1 VSVAVAIQPE
11 HQTRASLYSLL
22 GMPFRFPEERL
33 VKRFITGEWQKELSV
48 TLRGL
53 GISFPELDDLRLG
66 LSAKQYEVEFI
77 ALYEVGMG
85 GAPCP
90 LHSGHYARDRMRI
103 MEEVLRFYRF
113 FNYKPDRSADRF
125 PDHINFE
132 LEFMGH
138 LAQLQDEAI
147 PDSEDAQSLL
157 LAQKDFITRNLVSWL
172 PDLSQRI
179 EERSEVE
186 FFKAVGRCANQV
198 VQLDSVM
205 LQQQTEKL
213 ELAEEGE
220 HPNE

>member
-1 VSVAVAIQPE
+1 
-11 HQTRASLYSLL
+11 
-22 GMPFRFPEERL
+22 
-33 VKRFITGEWQKELSV
+33 
-48 TLRGL
+48 
-53 GISFPELDDLRLG
+53 
-66 LSAKQYEVEFI
+66 
-77 ALYEVGMG
+77 
-85 GAPCP
+85 
-90 LHSGHYARDRMRI
+90 
-103 MEEVLRFYRF
+103 
-113 FNYKPDRSADRF
+113 
-125 PDHINFE
+125 
-132 LEFMGH
+132 MGH

>member
-1 VSVAVAIQPE
+1 MSVAVAIQPE
-11 HQTRASLYSLL
+11 HQTRASLYNLL
-22 GMPFRFPEERL
+22 GMPFRFPEERV
-33 VKRFITGEWQKELSV
+33 VKSFITGDWQKELSV
-48 TLRGL
+48 CFRGL

-90 LHSGHYARDRMRI
+90 LHSGHYARDRMTV

-113 FNYKPDRSADRF
+113 FDYIPDRSADRF

-138 LAQLQDEAI
+138 MAQRHEEALRDSGDE
-147 PDSEDAQSLL
+147 QSLL
-157 LAQKDFITRNLVSWL
+157 LAQRDFITRNLVSWL

-179 EERSEVE
+179 DQRSEVE

-205 LQQQTEKL
+205 LQQQAEKL
-213 ELAEEGE
+213 ELAEGGE
-220 HPNE
+220 FPNE